1 MTQINIYS
9 PPGGSVCGIFGI
21 TTDAEAPLG
30 ALLRRALERLE
41 YRGYDSAGIA
51 VVTPRGIVV
60 KKDAG
65 KVAEVSRRLGFDQIR
80 GSTGVAHTRWATHGK
95 PNQVNAHPHVDC
107 TGSIAVVHNG
117 IIENYEELKAELAA
131 RGHVFRSETDTEVFA
146 HLMEEYER
154 GGLTPWEAFRKALS
168 RLRGAY
174 ALAVVDSKEPDK
186 IFFARN
192 LSPLIV
198 GLGDGF
204 NVVASDIPTVLEQT
218 KKVLPLKDGEYGY
231 VTPTEVVVEHDG
243 VRVEVADRIHL
254 IPWSAEQ
261 ALRGGYQH
269 FMLKEIHE
277 QPEALASTVA
287 GLEQR
292 RLSEVA
298 EMLLNARRV
307 YVVGAGT
314 SYYAGLVFQLGL
326 AEYKIAALP
335 LISSEYATY
344 EGLFDAD
351 DVAVA
356 VSQSGETIDTI
367 KAARAMRERGVKVV
381 AVTNVVASTLARE
394 SDAVLYTRAGPEIG
408 VAATKTFTTQVALL
422 AALHAQIGKA
432 LGVDVEPRMDG
443 LKRLPDVARKAIELN
458 EGSAKELAERLKNS
472 QSAYYLSR
480 GLGMPVALEGA
491 LKMKEIAYIH
501 AEAYPAGESKH
512 GPIALVESRFPVVFV
527 FSDPSL
533 KDKLLNNVAEMQ
545 ARDALIIGVVP
556 RGDDAARKL
565 RHVFEIP
572 HLDPLLNAAS
582 FAIPLQL
589 LAYYT
594 AVGLGRDPDKPR
606 NLAKTVTV
614 E

>member
-1 MTQINIYS
+1 M
-9 PPGGSVCGIFGI
+9 CGIFGI
-21 TTDAEAPLG
+21 ALDSETTIG

-51 VVTPRGIVV
+51 VVIPRGVLV
-60 KKDAG
+60 RKDAG
-65 KVAEVSRRLGFDQIR
+65 KVAEVSSRYGFDQIR
-80 GSTGVAHTRWATHGK
+80 GKTGIAHTRWATHGK
-95 PNQVNAHPHVDC
+95 PNQVNAHPHTDC
-107 TGSIAVVHNG
+107 TGAIAVVHNG

-131 RGHVFRSETDTEVFA
+131 KGHVFKSETDTEVFA

-154 GGLTPWEAFRKALS
+154 SGLTPWEAFRKALS
-168 RLRGAY
+168 RIRGAY

-198 GLGDGF
+198 GVGEGF
-204 NVVASDIPTVLEQT
+204 NLVASDIPTVLEHT
-218 KKVLPLKDGEYGY
+218 NKVIPLKDGEYGY
-231 VTPTEVVVEHDG
+231 ITPRGVFVERDG
-243 VRVEVADRIHL
+243 VEVNLGDRIQL
-254 IPWSAEQ
+254 IPWSADQ

-277 QPEALASTVA
+277 QPEALASTIA
-287 GLEQR
+287 GLEPR
-292 RLSEVA
+292 RLSEVG

-314 SYYAGLVFQLGL
+314 SYYAGLTFQLGL
-326 AEYKIAALP
+326 TEYKIAAIP
-335 LISSEYATY
+335 IISSEYATY
-344 EGLFDAD
+344 ENLFDVD

-356 VSQSGETIDTI
+356 ISQSGETIDTI
-367 KAARAMRERGVKVV
+367 KAVRAMRERGVKVV
-381 AVTNVVASTLARE
+381 AITNVVASTLARE
-394 SDAVLYTRAGPEIG
+394 SDVVLYTRAGPEIG

-422 AALHAQIGKA
+422 AALHSQIGRI
-432 LGVDVEPRMDG
+432 LGIDVETRMEN
-443 LKRLPDVARKAIELN
+443 LKRLPEVARKAIELN
-458 EGSAKELAERLKNS
+458 EGSAKMLAERLKAS
-472 QSAYYLSR
+472 ASAYYLSR

-512 GPIALVESRFPVVFV
+512 GPIALVENRFPVVFV

-533 KDKLLNNVAEMQ
+533 KEKLLNNVAEMQ

-556 RGDDAARKL
+556 RGDDVAKKL
-565 RHVFEIP
+565 RYVLEVP
-572 HLDPLLNAAS
+572 HLDPLLNSAT
-582 FAIPLQL
+582 FVIPLQL

-594 AVGLGRDPDKPR
+594 AVALGRDPDKPR

>member
-1 MTQINIYS
+1 M
-9 PPGGSVCGIFGI
+9 CGIFGI
-21 TTDAEAPLG
+21 ALDSETTIG

-51 VVTPRGIVV
+51 VVIPRGVLV
-60 KKDAG
+60 RKDAG
-65 KVAEVSRRLGFDQIR
+65 KVAEVSSRYGFDQIR
-80 GSTGVAHTRWATHGK
+80 GKTGIAHTRWATHGK
-95 PNQVNAHPHVDC
+95 PNQVNAHPHTDC
-107 TGSIAVVHNG
+107 TGAIAVVHNG

-131 RGHVFRSETDTEVFA
+131 KGHVFKSETDTEVFA

-154 GGLTPWEAFRKALS
+154 SGLTPWEAFRKALS
-168 RLRGAY
+168 RIRGAY

-198 GLGDGF
+198 GVGEGF
-204 NVVASDIPTVLEQT
+204 NLVASDIPTVLEHT
-218 KKVLPLKDGEYGY
+218 NKVIPLKDGEYGY
-231 VTPTEVVVEHDG
+231 ITPRGVFVERDG
-243 VRVEVADRIHL
+243 VEVNLSDRIQL
-254 IPWSAEQ
+254 IPWSADQ

-277 QPEALASTVA
+277 QPEALASTIT
-287 GLEQR
+287 GLEPR
-292 RLSEVA
+292 RLSEVG

-314 SYYAGLVFQLGL
+314 SYYAGLTFQLGL
-326 AEYKIAALP
+326 TEYKIAAIP
-335 LISSEYATY
+335 IISSEYATY
-344 EGLFDAD
+344 ENLFDVD

-356 VSQSGETIDTI
+356 ISQSGETIDTI
-367 KAARAMRERGVKVV
+367 KAVRAMRERGVKVV
-381 AVTNVVASTLARE
+381 AITNVVASTLARE
-394 SDAVLYTRAGPEIG
+394 SDVVLYTRAGPEIG

-422 AALHAQIGKA
+422 AALHSQIGRI
-432 LGVDVEPRMDG
+432 LGIDVETRMEN
-443 LKRLPDVARKAIELN
+443 LKRLPEVARKAIELN
-458 EGSAKELAERLKNS
+458 EGSAKMLAERLKAS
-472 QSAYYLSR
+472 ASAYYLSR

-512 GPIALVESRFPVVFV
+512 GPIALVENRFPVVFV

-533 KDKLLNNVAEMQ
+533 KEKLLNNVAEMQ

-556 RGDDAARKL
+556 RGDDVAKKL
-565 RHVFEIP
+565 RYVLEVP
-572 HLDPLLNAAS
+572 HLDPLLNSAT
-582 FAIPLQL
+582 FVIPLQL

-594 AVGLGRDPDKPR
+594 AVALGRDPDKPR